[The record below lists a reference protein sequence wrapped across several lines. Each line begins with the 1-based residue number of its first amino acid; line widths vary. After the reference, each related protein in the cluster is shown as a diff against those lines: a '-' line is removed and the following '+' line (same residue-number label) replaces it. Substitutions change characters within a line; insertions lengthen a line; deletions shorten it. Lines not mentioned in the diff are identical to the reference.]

1 MKKSMKI
8 GGKTMIELYGPINP
22 EAIINSQYGAIT
34 EREWIIREHER
45 ISSQPGRVAV
55 IVEGCLFVNQI
66 AG

>member
-1 MKKSMKI
+1 MKTMKI
-8 GGKTMIELYGPINP
+8 GGETMMMLYGPINP
-22 EAIINSQYGAIT
+22 EVITDTQYGAIT
-34 EREWIIREHER
+34 EREWLIREQER